1 VEYARSPAELGQ
13 LICRFADNPDTSAK
27 ELSPDVRQA
36 LLQWTGNDDGG
47 SGHRVLDVV
56 RNEIERA
63 KS

>member
-1 VEYARSPAELGQ
+1 